1 MKRLAPL
8 FLSMVFLA
16 GCLSSASRQSIQSR
30 PPLATQPSGQDA
42 TAAPPSQTAQQSGQG
57 NVTGQLDARG
67 WTGLEY
73 TTAVPVG
80 QVVLLALML
89 VLSHRREMA
98 RIKQS
103 G

>member
-1 MKRLAPL
+1 MKRLGPL
-8 FLSMVFLA
+8 FLIVVFLA
-16 GCLSSASRQSIQSR
+16 GCLSSAGRQSVTTR
-30 PPLATQPSGQDA
+30 PPATQPSGQD
-42 TAAPPSQTAQQSGQG
+42 TGAAPPSQIAQQSGQG